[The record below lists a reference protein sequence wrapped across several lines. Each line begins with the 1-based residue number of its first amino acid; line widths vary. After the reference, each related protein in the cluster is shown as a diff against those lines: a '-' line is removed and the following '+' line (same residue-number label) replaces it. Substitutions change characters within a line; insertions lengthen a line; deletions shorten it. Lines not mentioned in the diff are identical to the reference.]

1 MTDLLPTCH
10 YCGSIQYPRAEHIG
24 ADGIDHYVRC
34 IDTAACLK
42 RAWNAWA
49 EETTAT
55 RTPPLPTGRE

>member
-1 MTDLLPTCH
+1 MMTDLLPTCH

-24 ADGIDHYVRC
+24 ADGIDRYVRC

-49 EETTAT
+49 EEGK
-55 RTPPLPTGRE
+55 P